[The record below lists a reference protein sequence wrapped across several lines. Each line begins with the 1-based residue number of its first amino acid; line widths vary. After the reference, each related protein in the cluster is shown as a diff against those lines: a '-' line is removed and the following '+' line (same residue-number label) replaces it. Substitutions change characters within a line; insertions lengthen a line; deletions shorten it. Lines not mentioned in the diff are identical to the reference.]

1 MRVALYGVVVLSAWV
16 LTTGATWAAES
27 EGAPVITVTGDGG
40 GSSLDARVTKLE
52 RILNGQGLADLL
64 TRIQR
69 LQEDVQK
76 LRGDL
81 EVQGNDINGIKQRQR
96 DLYLDLDRR
105 LQKLE
110 TAAASMT
117 NPSAST
123 AAPSLPAQSG
133 SVSPAAGSAPVA
145 AGVTPAMPSTTQPT
159 APGTTSPMSTP
170 PAANPGQEQ
179 VDYQKAF
186 DLLKGGH
193 YDDAIAG
200 FKEVLKN
207 YPNGNLADNAQY
219 WIGEAHF
226 AARRFS
232 EAADEFG
239 KVIHDYPQSPKVPD
253 AMLKLGFS
261 YYELAAWGKARDT
274 LEQLKG
280 RYPQSTAAQLADRR
294 LQKMKSEGH

>member
-1 MRVALYGVVVLSAWV
+1 MP
-16 LTTGATWAAES
+16 AE
-27 EGAPVITVTGDGG
+27 APVITVTGDSG

-52 RILNGQGLADLL
+52 RVLNGQGLADLL

-110 TAAASMT
+110 TAAPAMT
-117 NPSAST
+117 KPPAST
-123 AAPSLPAQSG
+123 T
-133 SVSPAAGSAPVA
+133 APVA
-145 AGVTPAMPSTTQPT
+145 PLPGQPGGVSPPVGGAPTAAGMNPAMPPTAQPT
-159 APGTTSPMSTP
+159 SPGMTAPMATP

-200 FKEVLKN
+200 FKEVLKD
-207 YPNGNLADNAQY
+207 YPDGNLADNAQY